1 MIAMPVL
8 LTQQA
13 DKHWVRFVERAPE
26 VAAQLPEARS
36 AQLKML
42 FACSD
47 FAAQSLCQQPELAL
61 AFAGGELDGGE
72 LHNADRAAN
81 YAPDLTALLAEAA
94 DEATV
99 LRVLRQFRRKE
110 LLLIA
115 WREMLLGAEV
125 EESFVHISALADA
138 LILAAY
144 RWYYHKLCAE
154 IGTPTDSDGEPVP
167 LLIVG
172 MGKLGGRELNFS
184 SDIDLIFTFPHNG
197 VTQGGRRELANQQ
210 FFIRLGQKLVNALH
224 QTTVDGQVYRVDMRL
239 RPFGESGPLAVSFNA
254 MEEYYQNHGRTW
266 ERYAMV
272 KARIINGEGQY
283 SDQLRAMLRPF
294 VFRRYID
301 FGVIDSLRQMKAMI
315 AAEVRRKGLHDN
327 IKLGAGGIREIEFI
341 AQVFQL
347 IRGGREPSLQVR
359 HLPTAL
365 AAIAEL
371 GDLPAAD
378 AEQLH
383 QSYRLLRRVE
393 NFLQAFDDQQT
404 QALPADALN
413 QARLAWLMGH
423 DSWPACYQAIHATMS
438 GVHRQFEGLI
448 GDNAQAEDEG
458 APQIWFDIW
467 QTELDAAELQPL
479 LEEQGLSEHKAQ
491 GLAAGLL
498 SFKAEYARRSMG
510 PQGREAL
517 DKLMPVLLD
526 KIHLRATPNRL
537 FSRVQH
543 ILLHIVTRSAYL
555 QLLVENAGALKQ
567 LLRLCEASS
576 LVAEQL
582 ARFPILL
589 DELLL
594 PQTLYEPI
602 PLECY
607 RDELRQFLLRVPE
620 EDVEQQMEALRQ
632 FKQIQLLRIA
642 AADIADTLPLM
653 KVSDHLTWLAQAI
666 VDEVVNQ
673 AWAQMTERHGIPE
686 GLVKGA
692 EFTGDGYAQDVQG
705 HEQDM
710 QRGFGVV
717 AYGKLGGIELAYS
730 SDLDLVFVQ
739 QSGLSGQT
747 NGPKPLDVRQ
757 FYLRLAQRIIH
768 LFSTR
773 TASGVLYD
781 LDMRLRPSGDS
792 GLMVVPLDAY
802 QHYLLNEAWVW
813 EQQALVRSRF
823 IVGDHKLEQEFIG
836 IRQQVLS
843 QTRDRAELATE
854 VQKMRARMREHL
866 IKGLADE
873 FDLKQSPGGLVDIEF
888 LTQYLVLAFGHQYP
902 QALTRWSDNI
912 RILEATV
919 AVGLLEE
926 QEAEQLKTAYCA
938 IRNRGHRLS
947 LLDELGR
954 VPDAELVDE
963 REWVV
968 ASWQKWLNT

>member
-1 MIAMPVL
+1 MLALPSL
-8 LTQQA
+8 LQAQA
-13 DKHWVRFVERAPE
+13 DKQWLRFVERAPDIVE
-26 VAAQLPEARS
+26 QLSEARS

-61 AFAGGELDGGE
+61 AFADGSDLKSGELYNAERAGG
-72 LHNADRAAN
+72 
-81 YAPDLTALLAEAA
+81 YAPALTAKLEQASDEAA
-94 DEATV
+94 V
-99 LRVLRQFRRKE
+99 LRVLRQFRRKQ

-144 RWYYHKLCAE
+144 RWYYKKLCAE
-154 IGTPTDSDGEPVP
+154 IGTPTDSHGQPVP

-224 QTTVDGQVYRVDMRL
+224 QTTIDGQVYRVDMRL

-365 AAIAEL
+365 AAIATL
-371 GDLPAAD
+371 GDLTAND

-404 QALPADALN
+404 QTLPADALN
-413 QARLAWLMGH
+413 QARLAWLMGFE
-423 DSWPACYQAIHATMS
+423 DWPACYQNIHATMKS
-438 GVHRQFEGLI
+438 VHRQFEGLI
-448 GDNAQAEDEG
+448 GDSTEAEEEG

-467 QTELDAAELQPL
+467 QTELDADELLPL
-479 LEEQGLSEHKAQ
+479 LQEQGLTELKAR

-498 SFKAEYARRSMG
+498 GFKAEYSRRAMG
-510 PQGREAL
+510 PQGRQAL

-526 KIHLRATPNRL
+526 KIHNSETPNRL
-537 FSRVQH
+537 FARVQH

-567 LLRLCEASS
+567 LLRLCAASS

-602 PLECY
+602 PLESY

-673 AWAQMTERHGIPE
+673 AWAQMIERHGVPE
-686 GLVKGA
+686 GL
-692 EFTGDGYAQDVQG
+692 AQG
-705 HEQDM
+705 LEPAIA
-710 QRGFGVV
+710 RGFGVV

-739 QSGLSGQT
+739 QSGLSGHT
-747 NGPKPLDVRQ
+747 NGPRPLDVRQ

-773 TASGVLYD
+773 TASGVLYE

-802 QHYLLNEAWVW
+802 QHYLLNQAWVW

-823 IVGDHKLEQEFIG
+823 IVGDSQLEQEFIG
-836 IRQQVLS
+836 IRQLVLS
-843 QTRDRAELATE
+843 QSRNRTELAAE
-854 VQKMRARMREHL
+854 VLKMRGRMREHL
-866 IKGLADE
+866 IKGKDEE

-888 LTQYLVLAFGHQYP
+888 LTQYLVLAFGHDH
-902 QALTRWSDNI
+902 AKVLTRWSDNI
-912 RILEATV
+912 RILDATV

-947 LLDELGR
+947 LLDEPGR
-954 VPDAELVDE
+954 VPDSELVDE
-963 REWVV
+963 RAWVV
-968 ASWQKWLNT
+968 ESWQKWLKPGEE

>member
-1 MIAMPVL
+1 MLAMPRL
-8 LTQQA
+8 LQQQGEH
-13 DKHWVRFVERAPE
+13 HWSRFLERAPDI
-26 VAAQLPEARS
+26 AATLSSQRV
-36 AQLKML
+36 AQLKQL

-47 FAAQSLCQQPELAL
+47 FAAHTLCQQPILAQQFDEHHDL
-61 AFAGGELDGGE
+61 E
-72 LHNADRAAN
+72 NAQRAATF
-81 YAPDLTALLAEAA
+81 APLLADLLDNVDNEPQL
-94 DEATV
+94 
-99 LRVLRQFRRKE
+99 LRILRQFRHQQ

-115 WREMLLGAEV
+115 WREMLLGASV
-125 EESFVHISALADA
+125 EESFEHISALADA

-144 RWYYHKLCAE
+144 RWYYKKLCAE
-154 IGTPTDSDGEPVP
+154 IGTPTDSQGRAVP

-239 RPFGESGPLAVSFNA
+239 RPFGDSGPLAVSFNA

-315 AAEVRRKGLHDN
+315 AAEVRRKGLQDN
-327 IKLGAGGIREIEFI
+327 IKLGGGGIREIEFI
-341 AQVFQL
+341 TQVFQL

-359 HLPTAL
+359 HLPSAL
-365 AAIAEL
+365 AAITQL
-371 GDLPAAD
+371 GDLSIAD

-383 QSYRLLRRVE
+383 QSYRFLRRVE

-404 QALPADALN
+404 QTLPQEERD
-413 QARLAWLMGH
+413 QTRLTWLLGY
-423 DSWPACYQAIHATMS
+423 DRWEDCYQAIQATMHQ
-438 GVHRQFEGLI
+438 VHRQFKGLI
-448 GDNAQAEDEG
+448 GDNAEAEEED
-458 APQIWFDIW
+458 AAQIWFDIW
-467 QTELDAAELQPL
+467 QTELSAAELCPL
-479 LEEQGLSEHKAQ
+479 LEAQGLSALKAQ
-491 GLAAGLL
+491 NLANELL
-498 SFKAEYARRSMG
+498 SFKAEYPRRAMG
-510 PQGREAL
+510 PQGRQAL
-517 DKLMPVLLD
+517 DKLMPVLLE
-526 KIHLRATPNRL
+526 KIHHSATPNRL
-537 FSRVQH
+537 FARVQH

-602 PLECY
+602 PLASY
-607 RDELRQFLLRVPE
+607 QSELRQFLLRVPE

-642 AADIADTLPLM
+642 AADIAGTLPLM
-653 KVSDHLTWLAQAI
+653 QVSDHLTWLAEAI
-666 VDEVVNQ
+666 VEEVVNQ
-673 AWAQMTERHGIPE
+673 AWLQISARHGVPTCLAHSTE
-686 GLVKGA
+686 
-692 EFTGDGYAQDVQG
+692 
-705 HEQDM
+705 
-710 QRGFGVV
+710 RGFGVV

-739 QSGLSGQT
+739 QSGIEGQT
-747 NGPKPLDVRQ
+747 NGAKPVDVRQ

-768 LFSTR
+768 LFNTR
-773 TASGVLYD
+773 TASGVLYE
-781 LDMRLRPSGDS
+781 LDMRLRPSGES
-792 GLMVVPLDAY
+792 GLMVIPLDAY
-802 QHYLLNEAWVW
+802 QQYLQHQAWVW

-823 IVGDHKLEQEFIG
+823 IVGDAALKQDFIN
-836 IRQQVLS
+836 IRQQILS
-843 QTRDRAELATE
+843 QPRDCTSLTQE
-854 VQKMRARMREHL
+854 VLKMRERMRAHL
-866 IKGLADE
+866 IKGQAGE

-888 LTQYLVLAFGHQYP
+888 LTQYLVLAWAHQYT

-912 RILEATV
+912 RILDAAV
-919 AVGLLEE
+919 AVDLLGE
-926 QEAEQLKTAYCA
+926 QEAERLKSAYCA

-947 LLDELGR
+947 LLDEPSR
-954 VPDAELVDE
+954 VPDSELLTQ
-963 REWVV
+963 REWVI
-968 ASWQKWLNT
+968 ASWQKWLKTQP

>member
-1 MIAMPVL
+1 MLAMPAL
-8 LTQQA
+8 LQTQA
-13 DKHWVRFVERAPE
+13 DKHWSRFKERAPE
-26 VAAQLPEARS
+26 WVEQLSVGRAAQL
-36 AQLKML
+36 QML

-47 FAAQSLCQQPELAL
+47 FAAHSLCQQPELAL
-61 AFAGGELDGGE
+61 EFDDATELY
-72 LHNADRAAN
+72 HSDRAGS
-81 YAPDLTALLAEAA
+81 YGPLLAAKLA
-94 DEATV
+94 DVTDEAKV
-99 LRVLRQFRRKE
+99 LRILRQFRRKQ

-144 RWYYHKLCAE
+144 RWYYQKLCNE
-154 IGTPTDSDGEPVP
+154 VGTPTDANGKAVP
-167 LLIVG
+167 LLIIG

-224 QTTVDGQVYRVDMRL
+224 QTTADGQVYRVDMRL

-272 KARIINGEGQY
+272 KARIINGEGRY

-327 IKLGAGGIREIEFI
+327 IKLGGGGIREIEFI

-365 AAIAEL
+365 SAIAAL
-371 GDLPAAD
+371 GDLSASD

-404 QALPADALN
+404 QTLPTDELN
-413 QARLAWLMGH
+413 QTRLAWLTGH
-423 DSWPACYQAIHATMS
+423 DNWQAFYQTIQATMS
-438 GVHRQFEGLI
+438 RVHRHFEGLI
-448 GDNAQAEDEG
+448 GDNTEAEEEG
-458 APQIWFDIW
+458 AEQIWFDIW
-467 QTELDAAELQPL
+467 QTELEVAELLPL
-479 LEEQGLSEHKAQ
+479 LQEQGLTELKAQ
-491 GLAAGLL
+491 QLSASLL
-498 SFKAEYARRSMG
+498 SFKAEYSRRAMG
-510 PQGREAL
+510 PQGRQAL

-526 KIHLRATPNRL
+526 KIQYSETPHRL
-537 FSRVQH
+537 FDRVQH
-543 ILLHIVTRSAYL
+543 ILLHIVTRTAYL
-555 QLLVENAGALKQ
+555 QLLVENTSALKQ

-653 KVSDHLTWLAQAI
+653 KVSDHLTWLAEAI

-673 AWAQMTERHGIPE
+673 AWVQMTERHGVPE
-686 GLVKGA
+686 ELA
-692 EFTGDGYAQDVQG
+692 NSTE
-705 HEQDM
+705 
-710 QRGFGVV
+710 RGFGVV

-739 QSGLSGQT
+739 QSGLNGQT
-747 NGPKPLDVRQ
+747 NGPRPLDVRQ

-773 TASGVLYD
+773 TASGVLYE

-792 GLMVVPLDAY
+792 GLMVIPVDAY
-802 QHYLLNEAWVW
+802 QQYLLNQAWVW

-823 IVGDHKLEQEFIG
+823 IVGDAALAKTFNH

-843 QTRDRAELATE
+843 QTRDKTELAAE
-854 VQKMRARMREHL
+854 VLKMREKMREHL
-866 IKGLADE
+866 LTEKNGKANSGE
-873 FDLKQSPGGLVDIEF
+873 FNLKQSPGGLVDIEF
-888 LTQYLVLAFGHQYP
+888 LTQYLVLAFSQEHS

-912 RILEATV
+912 RILESAV
-919 AVGLLEE
+919 AVGLLDE
-926 QEAEQLKTAYCA
+926 QEAERLKAAYCA

-947 LLDELGR
+947 LLDEPGR
-954 VPDAELVDE
+954 VPNTELCTE
-963 REWVV
+963 RDWVIE
-968 ASWQKWLNT
+968 SWQKWLKNKPKA